1 MAESIMQAIK
11 EYIETCDLLEGNKIN
26 VDYLKDDNYS
36 YSIDRTPVDPVYK
49 RYVDGATIKQV
60 AFDFSI
66 TFPLASKALINLTNS
81 KFCDDFMDWVETQ
94 NNNRI
99 LPDIPGVMSIQ
110 CTSPGYILAKSE
122 TSAIYIIQMN
132 CKYRENYKNK

>member
-60 AFDFSI
+60 AF
-66 TFPLASKALINLTNS
+66 
-81 KFCDDFMDWVETQ
+81 
-94 NNNRI
+94 
-99 LPDIPGVMSIQ
+99 
-110 CTSPGYILAKSE
+110 
-122 TSAIYIIQMN
+122 
-132 CKYRENYKNK
+132 